1 MSETEMIAFVFLV
14 ITASATIITLARTF
28 ANRGAKTPPRELA
41 SMDARL
47 ARIEQAVE
55 AMSIEVERISEGQRF
70 TTKLLSDRTEGEPV
84 PVERRTT

>member
-1 MSETEMIAFVFLV
+1 MSETELIAFMVLV
-14 ITASATIITLARTF
+14 IAITVTIVTVARTF

-55 AMSIEVERISEGQRF
+55 AVSIEIERISEGQRF
-70 TTKLLSDRTEGEPV
+70 TTRLLSDRPQGEPV
-84 PVERRTT
+84 AVERPVR